1 MDHSYNQ
8 IPFFNNELKDS
19 ISVRYPKLRLPSSY
33 LVKFILAYSASL
45 NVVVSKSIGNIQI
58 MVN

>member
-8 IPFFNNELKDS
+8 IPFLHNELNDS
-19 ISVRYPKLRLPSSY
+19 ISVHYPKLRLPSSY

-45 NVVVSKSIGNIQI
+45 NVVVSKSLGNIQI